1 LTGGVFFFLL
11 LFFLRDRFACF
22 PKSIFAQETEDAGT
36 FAWIVYKALQRYM
49 VAAFFIQAKQS
60 RIVVQDMMTMPMKKK
75 EF

>member
-1 LTGGVFFFLL
+1 
-11 LFFLRDRFACF
+11 
-22 PKSIFAQETEDAGT
+22 
-36 FAWIVYKALQRYM
+36 M